1 MTATASGIVD
11 GCVYLGSGI
20 QSLAIG
26 YLSHKDWH
34 FWPLFLIPFA
44 VMGLFLSIKMW
55 HELPAA
61 TKKYILEVEKAEEK
75 LQQKEALAKGN
86 PAGVPN

>member
-26 YLSHKDWH
+26 YLSAKNWIY
-34 FWPLFLIPFA
+34 WPLFLIPFA
-44 VMGLFLSIKMW
+44 FIGLFLSLRMW
-55 HELPAA
+55 NELPKA
-61 TKKYILEVEKAEEK
+61 TKKYILEVEK
-75 LQQKEALAKGN
+75 KEIRAQGRSKK
-86 PAGVPN
+86 